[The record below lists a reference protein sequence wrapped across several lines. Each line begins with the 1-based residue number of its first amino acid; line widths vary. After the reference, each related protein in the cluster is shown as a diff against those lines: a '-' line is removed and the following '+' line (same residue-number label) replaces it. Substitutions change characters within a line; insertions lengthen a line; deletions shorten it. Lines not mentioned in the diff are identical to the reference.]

1 MKKGLLVLLVVAV
14 LGAMQGW
21 NISRAQTPDDGN
33 VSELRQFYS
42 DVTLSSG
49 LYTVTPE
56 DNIMFPPEG
65 GSVMYSLRGPMGTA
79 WRVVTNNYW
88 SYPDMFYSSGTINH
102 DILPSIAQVHAI
114 PNDSVGKEHRTGKA
128 YFIFTNNFGFAD
140 TVARYYSQ
148 PNSHLY
154 YQR

>member
-1 MKKGLLVLLVVAV
+1 
-14 LGAMQGW
+14 
-21 NISRAQTPDDGN
+21 
-33 VSELRQFYS
+33 
-42 DVTLSSG
+42 
-49 LYTVTPE
+49 
-56 DNIMFPPEG
+56 MFPPEG

-114 PNDSVGKEHRTGKA
+114 PNDSVGKEQRTGKA